1 MKLPKRKLPFY
12 VPILTGLF
20 LVTIGGLVLATA
32 LGLVPTTSHDFHS
45 PRWMVAAVGAGLFFG
60 GVVIWLP
67 KRAPVWLTTGLGVL
81 VWLML
86 LSVLN
91 YTALVPGQIPTA
103 SGLNVGPFSQKPIDP
118 STNHLMVGTLAV
130 VADLYSLWWIAQR
143 VWKLPTLTQIWKNM
157 LAKRR
162 NGLGGK

>member
-20 LVTIGGLVLATA
+20 LVTIGGLVLATV
-32 LGLVPTTSHDFHS
+32 LGLVPTTSQDFHS
-45 PRWMVAAVGAGLFFG
+45 PRWMVGAVGAGLLFG

-67 KRAPVWLTTGLGVL
+67 KRAPQWLTTGLGVL

-91 YTALVPGQIPTA
+91 YTALAPNLTPLPST
-103 SGLNVGPFSQKPIDP
+103 LNVGPFTQAPFDP
-118 STNHLMVGTLAV
+118 GTSRLMVGTLAV
-130 VADLYSLWWIAQR
+130 VADAYSVWWVAQR
-143 VWKLPTLTQIWKNM
+143 VWKLPSLGEILKNITSRT
-157 LAKRR
+157 K
-162 NGLGGK
+162 K

>member
-1 MKLPKRKLPFY
+1 MKLPKRRLPFY

-32 LGLVPTTSHDFHS
+32 LGMIPTGSQDFHS
-45 PRWMVAAVGAGLFFG
+45 PRWMVGAVGAGMFFG

-67 KRAPVWLTTGLGVL
+67 RRAPQWISTGLGVL

-91 YTALVPGQIPTA
+91 YTALAPDPNPLPV
-103 SGLNVGPFSQKPIDP
+103 GLTVGPFTQPPFDQPTSK
-118 STNHLMVGTLAV
+118 LMVGTLAV
-130 VADLYSLWWIAQR
+130 VADAYSVWWVVQR
-143 VWKLPTLTQIWKNM
+143 VWKLPSLGQVWKNF
-157 LAKRR
+157 LSRR
-162 NGLGGK
+162 KK